1 MPHFASFSCLSDDW
15 RADTLPEQQP
25 ENANCNCRGG
35 TEKCSVNGDRCKD
48 DQADVMAA
56 GKTKEGYVGMS
67 DQLRYNNHTD
77 TFRHTN
83 KRIRT

>member
-1 MPHFASFSCLSDDW
+1 MAGLLQARPS
-15 RADTLPEQQP
+15 
-25 ENANCNCRGG
+25 
-35 TEKCSVNGDRCKD
+35 EKCSVNGARCKD
-48 DQADVMAA
+48 DHVIYQADVMAA

-67 DQLRYNNHTD
+67 AQLRYNNHTD